1 MGPQPNLK
9 FDALVL
15 GGGIAGLEAALNLAE
30 QDFSV
35 AVVEKDA
42 SIGGKMIRLSKVFP
56 TLDCSS
62 CITTPKMAAAAHHP
76 RITLLTYCELQALA
90 RRGDEL
96 VASITQKPRYVDL
109 EKCIGC
115 RQCEYQCPVLAADG
129 EQGGFAGRKA
139 IYIPF
144 SNAIPPK
151 ALIDPENC
159 ILCGRCAKACPTG
172 AVNYF
177 QEPEDFTLTA
187 ATAVI
192 ATGFEMIPLEDKVQ
206 YGQGRIPDV
215 ITALQMERLLAPHGP
230 YNRVLRPYDGKE
242 PDSVAFIQCAGSRD
256 QSMGVP
262 YCSRVCCMYAIKQAM
277 LLSGSLPLAD
287 LTVYYMDIRAFGKG
301 YEQFF
306 QNAQAMGVNFVKGKV
321 AYVEPGADGAV
332 RLRYESQEAEGG
344 VQVAEHDLVVLS
356 LGLLP
361 GWLPDGRCALATGAD
376 NFIKTV
382 KPKLAPTLT
391 GLDGVFVAGAAAG
404 PKDIV
409 DSIVEAGAAAMEACR
424 YLSSTRNNVG
434 QAPSPVQDSRRAA
447 VLHAIA
453 GESLMAKTKNPN
465 PAPEAK
471 VGVYVCH
478 CGGNISDAVDV
489 AQGLRASPQ
498 GARGGGGPGPYVHV
512 LRSRPGTDYRGPAE
526 RGGGPGGGGL
536 LLAQSA

>member
-1 MGPQPNLK
+1 
-9 FDALVL
+9 
-15 GGGIAGLEAALNLAE
+15 
-30 QDFSV
+30 
-35 AVVEKDA
+35 
-42 SIGGKMIRLSKVFP
+42 
-56 TLDCSS
+56 
-62 CITTPKMAAAAHHP
+62 MAAAAHHP
-76 RITLLTYCELQALA
+76 RITLLTYCELKTLT
-90 RRGDEL
+90 RYGNDL
-96 VASITQKPRYVDL
+96 VATVTQKPRYVDL

-115 RQCEYQCPVLAADG
+115 RQCEYQCPVLVPDA
-129 EQGGFAGRKA
+129 EQGGFAARKA

-144 SNAIPPK
+144 SNAIPQK

-159 ILCGRCAKACPTG
+159 ILCGLCARACPTG

-287 LTVYYMDIRAFGKG
+287 LTIYYMDIRAFGKG

-321 AYVEPGADGAV
+321 AYVDPGADGAV

-361 GWLPDGRCALATGAD
+361 GWLPDGRCTLATGAD
-376 NFIKTV
+376 NFIKTI
-382 KPKLAPTLT
+382 KPRLAPTLT
-391 GLDGVFVAGAAAG
+391 DLEGVFVAGAAAG

-409 DSIVEAGAAAMEACR
+409 DSIVEAGAAAMEASR
-424 YLSSTRNNVG
+424 YL
-434 QAPSPVQDSRRAA
+434 A
-447 VLHAIA
+447 
-453 GESLMAKTKNPN
+453 
-465 PAPEAK
+465 AK
-471 VGVYVCH
+471 VVK
-478 CGGNISDAVDV
+478 AV
-489 AQGLRASPQ
+489 S
-498 GARGGGGPGPYVHV
+498 
-512 LRSRPGTDYRGPAE
+512 
-526 RGGGPGGGGL
+526 
-536 LLAQSA
+536 

>member
-1 MGPQPNLK
+1 MGIASQQKLK
-9 FDALVL
+9 YDALVL
-15 GGGIAGLEAALNLAE
+15 GAGIAGLEAALNLAE

-76 RITLLTYCELQALA
+76 KITLLTYCELQSLE
-90 RRGDEL
+90 RQGDDL
-96 VASITQKPRYVDL
+96 VAAITQKPRYVDL

-115 RQCEYQCPVLAADG
+115 RQCEYQCPILAPDA

-139 IYIPF
+139 IHIPF

-151 ALIDPENC
+151 ALIDTENC
-159 ILCGRCAKACPTG
+159 ILCGRCAQACPTG
-172 AVNYF
+172 AVDYF
-177 QEPEDFTLTA
+177 QEPEDFTITA
-187 ATAVI
+187 TAAVI
-192 ATGFEMIPLEDKVQ
+192 ATGFEMMPLEDKVQ

-230 YNRVLRPYDGKE
+230 YNRVLRPFDGKE

-321 AYVEPGADGAV
+321 AYIEQGDNGAV

-361 GWLPDGRCALATGAD
+361 GWTPGDSCALSTGTD
-376 NFIKTV
+376 KFIKTV
-382 KPKLAPTLT
+382 KPRLAPTLT
-391 GLDGVFVAGAAAG
+391 DLEGVFVAGAAAG

-409 DSIVEAGAAAMEACR
+409 DSIVEAGAAAMEASG
-424 YLSSTRNNVG
+424 YL
-434 QAPSPVQDSRRAA
+434 AA
-447 VLHAIA
+447 RIVKA
-453 GESLMAKTKNPN
+453 
-465 PAPEAK
+465 
-471 VGVYVCH
+471 
-478 CGGNISDAVDV
+478 
-489 AQGLRASPQ
+489 AS
-498 GARGGGGPGPYVHV
+498 
-512 LRSRPGTDYRGPAE
+512 
-526 RGGGPGGGGL
+526 
-536 LLAQSA
+536 